1 MKLYCAHA
9 GSYDR
14 AMPDSSALT
23 NVLRHLVFG
32 VLIAVM
38 LVKPVLA
45 FAGEIGE
52 LDDLVPNAALT
63 FDAAHAGGLPDP
75 DGCGDLQRHVSH
87 CCAVQAALLPRIE
100 LGLLA
105 PSPASPLPAR
115 ATAFVAADPAQPLRP
130 PIRA

>member
-1 MKLYCAHA
+1 
-9 GSYDR
+9 
-14 AMPDSSALT
+14 MPARSALA
-23 NVLRHLVFG
+23 NVMRHLVFG
-32 VLIAVM
+32 VLIVVM
-38 LVKPVLA
+38 LLKPVLA

-52 LDDLVPNAALT
+52 LDDLAPNAALT
-63 FDAAHAGGLPDP
+63 VDAPHAGGLPDQ

-87 CCAVQAALLPRIE
+87 CCAMQAALLPRIE

-130 PIRA
+130 PIHA

>member
-1 MKLYCAHA
+1 MIA
-9 GSYDR
+9 
-14 AMPDSSALT
+14 AMPGRSALT

-32 VLIAVM
+32 VLIVVM

-52 LDDLVPNAALT
+52 LDHLVPDAVLA
-63 FDAAHAGGLPDP
+63 FDAAPVDGAPDP

-115 ATAFVAADPAQPLRP
+115 ASAFVAADPVQPLRP
-130 PIRA
+130 PIHA

>member
-1 MKLYCAHA
+1 
-9 GSYDR
+9 
-14 AMPDSSALT
+14 MPGRSALT
-23 NVLRHLVFG
+23 NVLRHLIFG

-52 LDDLVPNAALT
+52 LADLHPQ
-63 FDAAHAGGLPDP
+63 AAHVVGNDAGAGIPDQ
-75 DGCGDLQRHVSH
+75 DGCGARQCHVTH
-87 CCAVQAALLPRIE
+87 CCAMQAALLPRIE

-115 ATAFVAADPAQPLRP
+115 ATALVAADPAQPLRP
-130 PIRA
+130 PIHA

>member
-1 MKLYCAHA
+1 
-9 GSYDR
+9 
-14 AMPDSSALT
+14 MPGRSTLT

-52 LDDLVPNAALT
+52 LDDLVPNAALV
-63 FDAAHAGGLPDP
+63 FDAAHAGGLPDQ
-75 DGCGDLQRHVSH
+75 DGCGDLQRHVTH
-87 CCAVQAALLPRIE
+87 CCAMQAALLPRIE

-115 ATAFVAADPAQPLRP
+115 AAALVAADPAQPLRP
-130 PIRA
+130 PILA